1 MDKFKFARLKAN
13 IEATKRALPMLL
25 AKQAENYFTETFKL
39 QRLGPTQWANVQR
52 RIPGTLEYKYPAR
65 PKSSS
70 RTRPILIGTG
80 NLRRKVSRSIHHA
93 SWTGGVTLI
102 VDLPYAK
109 IHNEGGAIH
118 KDDHGRANFMKTTTK
133 TYNGLKMN
141 KKGKYKE
148 SFSTRTL
155 YIRGEDVQVKA
166 HDIKIPAR
174 PFMKQTA
181 ELSRMQ
187 RGLVKTHFD
196 KIWK

>member
-25 AKQAENYFTETFKL
+25 AKQAENYFTESFKL

-109 IHNEGGAIH
+109 IHNEGGYA
-118 KDDHGRANFMKTTTK
+118 GRNHA
-133 TYNGLKMN
+133 
-141 KKGKYKE
+141 
-148 SFSTRTL
+148 S
-155 YIRGEDVQVKA
+155 
-166 HDIKIPAR
+166 KIPAR
-174 PFMKQTA
+174 PFMKQTT
-181 ELSRMQ
+181 ELTRMQ
-187 RGLVKTHFD
+187 RGLVKSHFD